1 MWKGILWLLVLELN
15 LFSVLVADGVFHWVT
30 GDCSCLKVEFE
41 GDIFIG
47 YWRNKVIIRCD

>member
-15 LFSVLVADGVFHWVT
+15 LFGVLVADGVFYCVA

-41 GDIFIG
+41 GDICIG
-47 YWRNKVIIRCD
+47 NIFK